1 MIDRDSRYAKL
12 PVLHLT
18 NAAGREIAYI
28 ARRIIPDAPPRI
40 AARITVQDGDRLDL
54 IAHRAY
60 GDARQSWR
68 VMDANPDPDPL
79 ELADAPGRRLNLTQ
93 PGEG

>member
-1 MIDRDSRYAKL
+1 MTDPASRYAKSRIL
-12 PVLHLT
+12 RLID
-18 NAAGREIAYI
+18 AEGREIAYLD
-28 ARRIIPDAPPRI
+28 RRLIPDNPRI
-40 AARITVQDGDRLDL
+40 AARIAVQDGDRLDL

-68 VMDANPDPDPL
+68 IMDANPSSEPL
-79 ELADAPGRRLNLTQ
+79 SLADTPGQRLNLTQ

>member
-1 MIDRDSRYAKL
+1 MIDRDSRYAKTPIL
-12 PVLHLT
+12 GLT
-18 NAAGREIAYI
+18 DASGREIAYLG
-28 ARRIIPDAPPRI
+28 ARIIPDTPRI
-40 AARITVQDGDRLDL
+40 AARIAVQDGDRLDL

-68 VMDANPDPDPL
+68 VMDANPDPEPL
-79 ELADAPGRRLNLTQ
+79 ALADVPGRRLNLTQ

>member
-12 PVLHLT
+12 PILGLID
-18 NAAGREIAYI
+18 ASGREIAYI
-28 ARRIIPDAPPRI
+28 AARIIPDAPRI
-40 AARITVQDGDRLDL
+40 AARVRVQDGDRLDL
-54 IAHRAY
+54 IAQRAY

-68 VMDANPDPDPL
+68 VMDANPDPEPL
-79 ELADAPGRRLNLTQ
+79 ALADEPSRRLNLTQ